1 MGSAYILICFV
12 ITLAALIVMLAV
24 FKFHPVIGLFA
35 SAILAGLLTQM
46 PLGDLTN
53 ALANGFGNTLISLG
67 LVVAFGNILSYY
79 MEKSGAIQE
88 LAKWMVRTLGP
99 KNDVFA
105 LGLAGYIIS
114 IPVFFGSAYV
124 MLAPL
129 TKYLARLTNKS
140 ILRYACSLSVGLLL
154 THCCVAP
161 TPGPLAVAGM
171 IGANVGWFIVYG
183 LIVTLPAIFLFA
195 KFYPAM
201 FRKDDMK
208 VARQE
213 TSPEELELAIRAD
226 PTKPGAGLSVLLIL
240 FPVVLIVLGT
250 VIGMVLPAESTVCQ
264 IVTFLGNN
272 NVAMFIAMCLA
283 MVTLNKYMEKPAMTY
298 FGDAL
303 KTCDLVVVLGMGGS
317 LALVITES
325 GIGDVLSSTLMSFNM
340 PILIL
345 AFVLSA
351 ILRVALSSG
360 TTAMLTTVGIFA
372 PIAQAAGASPVLVGL
387 TICAAT
393 VGMLIHTDTAFWMA
407 SGLFD
412 LDQKQVLRSI
422 SIPCTLA
429 SVVVLIC
436 ILILS
441 MFESVLPG
449 LY

>member
-171 IGANVGWFIVYG
+171 IGANLGWFIVYG
-183 LIVTLPAIFLFA
+183 LIVTIPAILIFA
-195 KFYPAM
+195 KVYPAV
-201 FRKDDMK
+201 FKKDDMK
-208 VARQE
+208 VSRQE
-213 TSPEELELAIRAD
+213 TSTEELELAIRPD
-226 PTKPGAGLSVLLIL
+226 PTKPGAGLSVLLIM
-240 FPVVLIVLGT
+240 FPVVLIVFGT
-250 VIGMVLPAESTVCQ
+250 VVEMILPAESTLCQ
-264 IVTFLGNN
+264 ILTFLGNN
-272 NVAMFIAMCLA
+272 NVALFIAMCLT
-283 MVTLNKYMEKPAMTY
+283 MVLLNKYMEKPAMSY

-407 SGLFD
+407 SSLFE

-441 MFESVLPG
+441 MFSSVLPG

>member
-12 ITLAALIVMLAV
+12 VTLAALIVMLAV

-183 LIVTLPAIFLFA
+183 LIVTLPAIFIFA
-195 KFYPAM
+195 KFYPAV
-201 FRKDDMK
+201 FKKDDMK
-208 VARQE
+208 VSRQE
-213 TSPEELELAIRAD
+213 TRAEELELAIRAD
-226 PTKPGAGLSVLLIL
+226 PTKPGAGLSILLIL

-250 VIGMVLPAESTVCQ
+250 VIGMILPAESTLCQ
-264 IVTFLGNN
+264 ILTFLGNN

-283 MVTLNKYMEKPAMTY
+283 MVTLNKYMEKPAMSY
-298 FGDAL
+298 FGEAL
-303 KTCDLVVVLGMGGS
+303 KTCDIVIVLGMGGS
-317 LALVITES
+317 LAMVITES

-407 SGLFD
+407 SSLFE

-441 MFESVLPG
+441 MFSSVLPG

>member
-12 ITLAALIVMLAV
+12 ITLVALIVMLAV
-24 FKFHPVIGLFA
+24 FKFHPVIGLFT

-46 PLGDLTN
+46 PLGDLSN

-140 ILRYACSLSVGLLL
+140 VLRYACSLSVGLLL

-171 IGANVGWFIVYG
+171 IGANVGWFIIYG
-183 LIVTLPAIFLFA
+183 LIVTLPAIFIFA
-195 KFYPAM
+195 KFYPAV
-201 FRKDDMK
+201 FKKDDMK
-208 VARQE
+208 VSRQE
-213 TSPEELELAIRAD
+213 TSAEELELAIRAD
-226 PTKPGAGLSVLLIL
+226 PTKPGAGLSILLIL

-250 VIGMVLPAESTVCQ
+250 VIGMILPAESTLCQ
-264 IVTFLGNN
+264 ILTFLGNN

-283 MVTLNKYMEKPAMTY
+283 MVTLNKYMEKPAMSY
-298 FGDAL
+298 FGEAL
-303 KTCDLVVVLGMGGS
+303 KTCDIVIVLGMGGS

-407 SGLFD
+407 SSLFE

-436 ILILS
+436 ILVLS
-441 MFESVLPG
+441 MFSGVLPG

>member
-171 IGANVGWFIVYG
+171 IGANLGWFIVYG
-183 LIVTLPAIFLFA
+183 LIVTIPAILIFA
-195 KFYPAM
+195 KVYPAV
-201 FRKDDMK
+201 FKKDDMK
-208 VARQE
+208 VSRQE
-213 TSPEELELAIRAD
+213 TSTEELELAIRPD
-226 PTKPGAGLSVLLIL
+226 PTKPGAGLSVLLIM
-240 FPVVLIVLGT
+240 FPVVLIVFGT
-250 VIGMVLPAESTVCQ
+250 VVEMILPAESTLCQ
-264 IVTFLGNN
+264 ILTFLGNN
-272 NVAMFIAMCLA
+272 NVAMFIAMCLT
-283 MVTLNKYMEKPAMTY
+283 MVLLNKYMEKPAMSY

-407 SGLFD
+407 SSLFE

-441 MFESVLPG
+441 MFSSVLPG